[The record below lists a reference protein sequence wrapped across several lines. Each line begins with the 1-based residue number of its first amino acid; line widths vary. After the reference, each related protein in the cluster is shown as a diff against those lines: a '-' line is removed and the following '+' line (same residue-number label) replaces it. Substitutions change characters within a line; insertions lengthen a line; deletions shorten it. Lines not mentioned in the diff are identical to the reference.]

1 MKLLALAPGHRIPR
15 EQVMDTL
22 WPELSPEA
30 AGANLRKA
38 IHYLR
43 RALGTPEPVVIM
55 GGSVAL
61 CPDWSVATD
70 VERFEAAAQK
80 AIGKGPEAC
89 AAAAALYTGE
99 LLPEDRYANWANG
112 ARDRLRLRY
121 IKLLKR
127 AETWEAVLEVDPTD
141 EDAHRALIRAYI
153 DAGNRHAAMRQF
165 ERLREAL
172 RADLGVGPGP
182 KSVELY
188 DEALAMTGAPMPT
201 MAERA
206 SAHLAWGL
214 LHWNRMEL
222 EEASRCAQEARV
234 LAIGA
239 GLGRELGEA
248 SVLLGLVAHAEGKW
262 HDLFRAEFLD
272 TLEQRP
278 ALAGLVFDAHLCLA
292 EFSLYGPTSHQ
303 EIEPFARSLLDIAA
317 RAGSTRGQA
326 VAILMLGEA
335 ELFTGRLR
343 EAESTLSQA
352 AKLHETAEA
361 PSGLALALIRLAETA
376 ILRNR
381 RWQASRLLRRAL
393 HLSDAS
399 VLAPHLAVRAHAA
412 RVLAAKDTAR
422 ASVAVDE
429 AERALFA
436 SDICQPCSIG
446 FHVTAAMARAR
457 SGDLAGGRRHLD
469 KAQRIAGMWQGGPW
483 QAAVWEARGALRVA
497 EGDRPQ
503 GLALF
508 REAADLFAR
517 SGRPLDAARCRTAD
531 A

>member
-1 MKLLALAPGHRIPR
+1 M
-15 EQVMDTL
+15 
-22 WPELSPEA
+22 
-30 AGANLRKA
+30 
-38 IHYLR
+38 
-43 RALGTPEPVVIM
+43 
-55 GGSVAL
+55 
-61 CPDWSVATD
+61 
-70 VERFEAAAQK
+70 
-80 AIGKGPEAC
+80 
-89 AAAAALYTGE
+89 
-99 LLPEDRYANWANG
+99 
-112 ARDRLRLRY
+112 
-121 IKLLKR
+121 
-127 AETWEAVLEVDPTD
+127 
-141 EDAHRALIRAYI
+141 
-153 DAGNRHAAMRQF
+153 
-165 ERLREAL
+165 
-172 RADLGVGPGP
+172 
-182 KSVELY
+182 
-188 DEALAMTGAPMPT
+188 
-201 MAERA
+201 
-206 SAHLAWGL
+206 
-214 LHWNRMEL
+214 
-222 EEASRCAQEARV
+222 
-234 LAIGA
+234 
-239 GLGRELGEA
+239 
-248 SVLLGLVAHAEGKW
+248 LLGLVAHAEGKW